1 MMSNSAKRS
10 SVLNAHN
17 PNEDNND
24 DSKDS
29 FYQELEHVFCQ
40 FPLALNAKTDRFQG
54 CHINGRTHT
63 AYARIGSPLPG
74 HLSQFCLH
82 LMLVRLQV
90 FFHENNYFFCFHFN
104 SSMKKLL
111 FYNKLVTS
119 INKTKQNC
127 NHVIKTNVENQ
138 TKATNIKCI

>member
-10 SVLNAHN
+10 SVLNAHT

-24 DSKDS
+24 DSNDS
-29 FYQELEHVFCQ
+29 FYQESEQVFCQ
-40 FPLALNAKTDRFQG
+40 LPSALYAKTDRFQRF
-54 CHINGRTHT
+54 HINGRTHT
-63 AYARIGSPLPG
+63 EYSRIDSPLPR

-82 LMLVRLQV
+82 LTLVRLQV
-90 FFHENNYFFCFHFN
+90 SFHENNYFFCFHFN

-127 NHVIKTNVENQ
+127 NHVNKTNVENH
-138 TKATNIKCI
+138 TKATNSC